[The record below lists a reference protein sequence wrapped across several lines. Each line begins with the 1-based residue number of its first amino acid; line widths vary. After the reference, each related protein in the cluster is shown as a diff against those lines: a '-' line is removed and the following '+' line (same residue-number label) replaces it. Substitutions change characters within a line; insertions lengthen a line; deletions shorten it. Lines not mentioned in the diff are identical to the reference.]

1 MGHIQYNT
9 KWKTI
14 DQNEVLRLHSK
25 HYTINDIC
33 LELRTTEYVIDKI
46 LKLHGLK
53 GGTKLDRL
61 KDKYQD
67 IIKFY
72 QKSNRLSLVAREF
85 NITQHLV
92 DKILKLHNIPKR
104 DVIKE
109 LDTNEVIDYY
119 KKTYKVKLVADKL
132 GVSNSVI
139 LKILH
144 KNNVRVSK
152 IKYSDKEIVDH
163 YLKVKT
169 IKKVCDDLK
178 ISNVKVSDVLKT
190 NNIELLIFRRK
201 KIGDVYGKLT
211 IIEEVECRITSGGN
225 KIRQFML
232 WCECG
237 GLVKRSS
244 HCLDKG
250 KTWHCGCVTKEKIFK
265 KTEERRIILEN
276 YHRHILE
283 RQENK
288 KIKLEN
294 YHKRILERQENK
306 RIKEK
311 KVSKYVPGYKKDK
324 LTIISAEGERAINFV
339 VVLCECGVQKRIT
352 IHNLNR
358 VKSCGCLQIIN
369 GVKVS
374 TKHGLAPKND
384 DYKRKWYDRWR
395 SMIKRCHN
403 PKNKSYNNYGG
414 RGITVCDRW
423 REPNGEGCG
432 HYIDDIHNI
441 LGPQPSSEHS
451 LDRINNDGPYE
462 ITNLRWATNTEQSKN
477 RRISKSKK

>member
-1 MGHIQYNT
+1 
-9 KWKTI
+9 
-14 DQNEVLRLHSK
+14 VLRLHSK

-33 LELRTTEYVIDKI
+33 LELRTTEYIIEKI

-67 IIKFY
+67 IIKSY

-85 NITQHLV
+85 NITEHLV
-92 DKILKLHNIPKR
+92 EKVLELHNISKR
-104 DVIKE
+104 EVIKE

-152 IKYSDKEIVDH
+152 IKYTDKEIIDH

-178 ISNVKVSDVLKT
+178 ISDTKVSDVLKT
-190 NNIELLIFRRK
+190 NNIELITFRRK
-201 KIGDVYGKLT
+201 RIGDVYGKLT
-211 IIEEVECRITSGGN
+211 IIEEVESKITSGGN
-225 KIRQFML
+225 KKRQFTL
-232 WCECG
+232 KCECG
-237 GLVKRSS
+237 ELIKRIS
-244 HCLDKG
+244 HYLDKG
-250 KTWHCGCVTKEKIFK
+250 KTWHCGCVTKERIFK
-265 KTEERRIILEN
+265 KTEEERIKIEN
-276 YHRHILE
+276 YHR
-283 RQENK
+283 
-288 KIKLEN
+288 
-294 YHKRILERQENK
+294 RILERQENK
-306 RIKEK
+306 RIKEKKVKEKKVKEKKVKEKKVKEKKVKEK

-324 LTIISAEGERAINFV
+324 LTIISVEGERAIDFV

-358 VKSCGCLQIIN
+358 VKSCGCLQMERSI
-369 GVKVS
+369 
-374 TKHGLAPKND
+374 KHGLAPKND
-384 DYKRKWYDRWR
+384 DYKRKWYDRWKG
-395 SMIKRCHN
+395 MIKRCHN
-403 PKNKSYNNYGG
+403 PKDKDYNNYGG

-423 REPNGEGCG
+423 REPNGVGCG
-432 HYIDDIHNI
+432 NYIDDIHNI

-462 ITNLRWATNTEQSKN
+462 ITNLRWATNSEQSKN
-477 RRISKSKK
+477 RRISKPKK

>member
-1 MGHIQYNT
+1 MERIQYNT

-85 NITQHLV
+85 NITEHLV
-92 DKILKLHNIPKR
+92 EKVLELHNISKR
-104 DVIKE
+104 EVIKE

-152 IKYSDKEIVDH
+152 IKYSDKEIIDH

-178 ISNVKVSDVLKT
+178 ISDTKVSDVLKT
-190 NNIELLIFRRK
+190 NNIELITFRRK
-201 KIGDVYGKLT
+201 RIGDVYGKLT
-211 IIEEVECRITSGGN
+211 IIEEVESKITSKGN

-237 GLVKRSS
+237 ELIKRSS
-244 HCLDKG
+244 HYLDKG
-250 KTWHCGCVTKEKIFK
+250 KTWHCGCVTKERIFK
-265 KTEERRIILEN
+265 KTEEERIKIEN
-276 YHRHILE
+276 YHRRILE

-288 KIKLEN
+288 KIKE
-294 YHKRILERQENK
+294 KKIKEK
-306 RIKEK
+306 KIKEK

-324 LTIISAEGERAINFV
+324 LTIISVEGEHLIDFV
-339 VVLCECGVQKRIT
+339 VVLCECGTQKRIT
-352 IHNLNR
+352 INNLIK
-358 VKSCGCLQIIN
+358 VKSCGCLQMER
-369 GVKVS
+369 S

-395 SMIKRCHN
+395 SMIRRCYN
-403 PKNKSYNNYGG
+403 PKDKDYNNYGG
-414 RGITVCDRW
+414 RGITVCGRW
-423 REPNGEGCG
+423 RELNGVGCRY
-432 HYIDDIHNI
+432 YIDDIHNI
-441 LGPQPSSEHS
+441 LGLQPSPEHS

-462 ITNLRWATNTEQSKN
+462 ITNLRWATNLEQSKN

>member
-33 LELRTTEYVIDKI
+33 LQLRTTEYIIEKI

-72 QKSNRLSLVAREF
+72 QESNRLSLVAREF
-85 NITQHLV
+85 NITEHLV
-92 DKILKLHNIPKR
+92 EKVLELHNIPKR
-104 DVIKE
+104 KVIKE

-119 KKTYKVKLVADKL
+119 KKTHKVKLVSDKL

-152 IKYSDKEIVDH
+152 IKYTDKEIIDH

-178 ISNVKVSDVLKT
+178 ISDTKVSDVLKT
-190 NNIELLIFRRK
+190 NNIELITFRRK
-201 KIGDVYGKLT
+201 RIGDVYGKLT
-211 IIEEVECRITSGGN
+211 IIEEVESKITSGGN
-225 KIRQFML
+225 KKRQFTL
-232 WCECG
+232 KCECG
-237 GLVKRSS
+237 KLIKRTS
-244 HCLDKG
+244 HYLDKG
-250 KTWHCGCVTKEKIFK
+250 KTWHCGCVTKERIFK
-265 KTEERRIILEN
+265 KTEEERIKIEN
-276 YHRHILE
+276 YHR
-283 RQENK
+283 
-288 KIKLEN
+288 
-294 YHKRILERQENK
+294 RILERQENK

-324 LTIISAEGERAINFV
+324 LTIISAEGGRGIDFV
-339 VVLCECGVQKRIT
+339 VVLCECGTQKRIT
-352 IHNLNR
+352 IHNLNE
-358 VKSCGCLQIIN
+358 VKSCGCLQIER
-369 GVKVS
+369 S
-374 TKHGLAPKND
+374 TKHGFAPKND
-384 DYKRKWYDRWR
+384 DYKRKWYGRWK

-403 PKNKSYNNYGG
+403 PKDKSYNNYGG
-414 RGITVCDRW
+414 RGITVCERW

>member
-14 DQNEVLRLHSK
+14 DQNKVLSLHSK

-33 LELRTTEYVIDKI
+33 LELRTTEYVINKI

-85 NITQHLV
+85 NITEHLV
-92 DKILKLHNIPKR
+92 EKVLELHNIPKR
-104 DVIKE
+104 EVIKE

-119 KKTYKVKLVADKL
+119 KKTHKVKLVADKL

-152 IKYSDKEIVDH
+152 IKYTDKEIVDH

-178 ISNVKVSDVLKT
+178 ICDSKVSDVLKT
-190 NNIELLIFRRK
+190 NNIELLTLRRK

-211 IIEEVECRITSGGN
+211 IIEEIESKTTSGGN

-237 GLVKRSS
+237 ELVKRSS
-244 HCLDKG
+244 HYLDNG
-250 KTWHCGCVTKEKIFK
+250 KTWHCGCATKERILK
-265 KTEERRIILEN
+265 KTENKRIKLEN
-276 YHRHILE
+276 YHRRILE
-283 RQENK
+283 RQEK
-288 KIKLEN
+288 EKIKLEN
-294 YHKRILERQENK
+294 YHRRILERQENK

-324 LTIISAEGERAINFV
+324 LTIISAEGECAVDFV

-352 IHNLNR
+352 IHNLNK
-358 VKSCGCLQIIN
+358 VKSCGCLQMER
-369 GVKVS
+369 S

-395 SMIKRCHN
+395 SMIKRCYN
-403 PKNKSYNNYGG
+403 PKDKDYNNYGG
-414 RGITVCDRW
+414 RGITVCGRW
-423 REPNGEGCG
+423 RELNGVGCRY
-432 HYIDDIHNI
+432 YIDDIHNI

-462 ITNLRWATNTEQSKN
+462 ITNLRWATNLEQSKT